1 MSHRLRTFYLLI
13 VFFCCMSLAGHAAG
27 ATVPDDNT
35 KARAVATLDDLESFQ
50 KYVDAISPTDLTDL
64 PVGLKK
70 KFGTAT
76 VTIGVSQA
84 KFLPAYTQLTVFCK
98 LSLPQNDPET
108 NKPKELYFGAD
119 NIKLSHGG
127 GLIGD
132 TRLYLLQDVTIPF
145 GSNSF
150 SVTLKGAKNLKV
162 PDPQSETYAVFNCN
176 GIQEIGLSADVLF
189 SKNMLVPLNQNLEPD
204 STQQVK
210 GSFKTTITDWNDML
224 AEFSLQPFAV
234 KGLEKFAISVDKA
247 VVDLSDTRN
256 STGVVFPAGYSNIVP
271 GQAALW
277 RGVYVNKL
285 KVTLPPEFMKRGSS
299 ERVSFEANQLLIDN
313 AGLSGNFAASGLL
326 PEGSASGWNF
336 SVDKFFLNLEASKLT
351 CGGFDGRIQLPV
363 SKDEPGNSC
372 RGGIAYKATI
382 MPGNQYTL
390 VANSLCDVNFDLFQ
404 AKAHLDPTSHI
415 ELTVKD
421 GRFRPKAVLTG
432 SLTIEATKQES
443 SETAK
448 STKSV
453 TSIKGIEFQELV
465 LQTESPYIQA
475 RYFGYKGEAKI
486 GNFPVSLSDIGL
498 TTNNNEVTLSM
509 GVKVNLMADKISAS
523 TKLGIV
529 GEMQTANESTGF
541 VFKKLNIGAV
551 AIDNVSFCG
560 FNISGNV
567 NFLRDDPTMGD
578 GFAGTL
584 KMTTNLGSPVTVNA
598 QAAFGSKPDSS
609 NPSEAFRYWYVQA
622 MASGFNVP
630 LFAGISMTGLGGG
643 ASYHML
649 KLPSKSAQSLCGI
662 DYVPDKSYGLGFNAK
677 VNFEG
682 AKAFTGEAGFE
693 MMFSA
698 DNGLSNMGLYGK
710 AYFVPPTAI
719 TDFYSDAAKAKN
731 YLSDQMK
738 STLGNIQNSPTYK
751 KMTESG
757 QFADL
762 ANNIQPVNTTLDGA
776 ASMLAKV
783 GMSYDFTNS
792 VLHATAEAYIKT
804 PGNIIRGAGLNNKA
818 GWVVLHFEPKE
829 WYVHI
834 GTPTDP
840 IGLKMGVGSISAETK
855 SYFMIGS
862 RIPASPAPPS
872 EVAQILNVS
881 SQSLDYMRDLN
892 ALGDGKG
899 FAFGS
904 KLAIN
909 TGDLRFL
916 MFYANFSA
924 GLGFDIMLKNYGNAH
939 CEGSSEPIGINGWY
953 ANGQAYAYM
962 QGELGIQVKLM
973 FIKKRIPIISAGAAL
988 LMQAKLPNP
997 TWFSGQMGGYFN
1009 VLGGLVKGKYSF
1021 KVTLG
1026 NDCKII
1032 ANSENPLDDLKIISD
1047 FTPTDQ
1053 SADVDVFTTP
1063 QAVFNMPVNKPFTL
1077 EGGSTY
1083 RIKLDGFTIS
1093 KGVASI
1099 PGKLTWNSNNDA
1111 VTFES
1116 TEILPPVSE
1125 LKAMISVSFEQ
1136 KNGSSWQTVFDNGKK
1151 VTEQRELFFTTGTA
1165 PNNIPMKNIAY
1176 CYPVKDQKYFFPLE
1190 NARQA
1195 YVQLKQ
1201 GQAYLFEDAQ
1211 YTQQVQLSTGGSV
1224 VTAPFRYDANA
1235 KRVIMTLPELK
1246 TAQSYSFTLVGV
1258 PTANNSNNIKQETST
1273 IAADGNDIKVTNQK
1287 AVGVV
1292 TSSEART
1299 YLTYNFKTSQ
1309 YYGFR
1314 DKMAAKMLTNALYQI
1329 ILTDVGA
1336 LQADVAGSEAFD
1348 DAELWGVDLSG
1359 AKPLIQPVALL
1370 TDSWYTQDIKPRIY
1384 QQYPLESGITISR
1397 DTSVVGFPPVRGI
1410 EAMSWYKTMSDKEP
1424 YRSDLITRLP
1434 YRYYQDYYYYN
1445 DFRELQNKVVNKY
1458 SYNFSAVPDRLRQ
1471 IFLKGTYPLMRR
1483 GNYPVLFR
1491 YILPGN
1497 IQSSTF
1503 NFEFKNPLLY

>member
-1 MSHRLRTFYLLI
+1 MRNQLHTFWLLWAFI
-13 VFFCCMSLAGHAAG
+13 LCPFSV
-27 ATVPDDNT
+27 
-35 KARAVATLDDLESFQ
+35 ARAADDAPQKADKVIDQAIKCFQSVEKLGLYVEKLDPTTTKVLPIGLNQKIGNTSATIACASRKDFNGYSELS
-50 KYVDAISPTDLTDL
+50 
-64 PVGLKK
+64 
-70 KFGTAT
+70 
-76 VTIGVSQA
+76 
-84 KFLPAYTQLTVFCK
+84 VFCRIK
-98 LSLPQNDPET
+98 LPQGNEIF
-108 NKPKELYFGAD
+108 FGAD
-119 NIKLSHGG
+119 NVKLSNKGG
-127 GLIGD
+127 ILGD
-132 TRLYLLQDVTIPF
+132 AKLVLLGDATIPF
-145 GSNSF
+145 CGN
-150 SVTLKGAKNLKV
+150 TMQLILKGGQGSRVTDTNS
-162 PDPQSETYAVFNCN
+162 QTYATFSCS
-176 GIQEIGLSADVLF
+176 GIKEISVSADVLF
-189 SKNMLVPLNQNLEPD
+189 SKNMLVALNQSLEPD

-210 GSFKTTITDWNDML
+210 GSFKTTITDWNDLL

-256 STGVVFPAGYSNIVP
+256 SSGVVFPSGYSNIVP

-299 ERVSFEANQLLIDN
+299 ERVSFEANQMLIDN
-313 AGLSGNFAASGLL
+313 AGLTGNFAATGLL
-326 PEGSASGWNF
+326 PEGTASGWNF

-351 CGGFDGRIQLPV
+351 GGGFEGYILLPV
-363 SKDEPGNSC
+363 SKEQLGSSC
-372 RGGIAYKATI
+372 QKGIAYKATI
-382 MPGNQYTL
+382 MPGSEYTL

-404 AKAHLDPTSHI
+404 AQAHLNPNSYI
-415 ELTVKD
+415 EIKVKD
-421 GRFRPKAVLTG
+421 GNFRPKAVLNG
-432 SLTIEATKQES
+432 SMTIEATKQES

-448 STKSV
+448 SKSI

-475 RYFGYKGEAKI
+475 KYFGYKGEASI

-498 TTNNNEVTLSM
+498 TTNNNEATLSM
-509 GVKVNLMADKISAS
+509 GVNVNLMAGKITAA
-523 TKLGIV
+523 TRLGIV
-529 GEMQTANESTGF
+529 GEMQNANETTSF
-541 VFKKLNIGAV
+541 VFKKLTIGAV

-560 FNISGNV
+560 FSISGNV
-567 NFLRDDPTMGD
+567 NFLRNDPTMGD

-609 NPSEAFRYWYVQA
+609 NSSEAFRYWYVQA

-649 KLPSKSAQSLCGI
+649 KQASKSAQSLCGI
-662 DYVPDKSYGLGFNAK
+662 DYTPDKLYGLGFNAK
-677 VNFEG
+677 INFKG
-682 AKAFTGEAGFE
+682 AEAFTGEAGFE

-698 DNGLSNMGLYGK
+698 GNGLSNMGLYGK
-710 AYFVPPTAI
+710 AYFAPPASI
-719 TDFYSDAAKAKN
+719 TSFYSDIAKTRN
-731 YLSDQMK
+731 YMAEQMK
-738 STLGNIQNSPTYK
+738 STLSNIQNSSTYTK
-751 KMTESG
+751 LAENGK
-757 QFADL
+757 FADL
-762 ANNIQPVNTTLDGA
+762 ADNIQPVNTTLDGA

-783 GMSYDFTNS
+783 GMNYDFTNN

-840 IGLKMGVGSISAETK
+840 IGLKMGVGSLSAETK

-862 RIPASPAPPS
+862 RIPASPAPPT

-904 KLAIN
+904 KLSIN

-924 GLGFDIMLKNYGNAH
+924 GLGFDIMLKNYGDAH

-973 FIKKRIPIISAGAAL
+973 FIKKRIPIVSAGAAL
-988 LMQAKLPNP
+988 LLQAKLPNP

-1032 ANSENPLDDLKIISD
+1032 AGSDNPLDDIKIISD
-1047 FTPTDQ
+1047 LTPADQ
-1053 SADVDVFTTP
+1053 STAVDVFTTP

-1077 EGGSTY
+1077 ENGSTY
-1083 RIKLDGFTIS
+1083 RVKLDGFTIS

-1099 PGKLTWNSNNDA
+1099 PGKLTLNSNNDA

-1136 KNGSSWQTVFDNGKK
+1136 KNGSSWQTVFDDGKK

-1211 YTQQVQLSTGGSV
+1211 YTQQVQLSSGGSV
-1224 VTAPFRYDANA
+1224 VTAPFRYDASSQ
-1235 KRVIMTLPELK
+1235 RIVMTLPELK
-1246 TAQSYSFTLVGV
+1246 TAQPYSFTLAGV
-1258 PTANNSNNIKQETST
+1258 PAANNSNNVKQETST
-1273 IAADGNDIKVTNQK
+1273 IATDGNDIKVTNQK

-1314 DKMAAKMLTNALYQI
+1314 DKMAAKTLTNALYQI

-1370 TDSWYTQDIKPRIY
+1370 NDSWYTQDIQPRIY
-1384 QQYPLESGITISR
+1384 QQYPLDAGITISR
-1397 DTSVVGFPPVRGI
+1397 DTSVVGFPPVRGV
-1410 EAMSWYKTMSDKEP
+1410 EAMTWYKTMSDKEP
-1424 YRSDLITRLP
+1424 YRSDLMTRLP

-1458 SYNFSAVPDRLRQ
+1458 SYNFNAVPERLSQ
-1471 IFLKGTYPLMRR
+1471 IFIKGTYPLMRR

>member
-27 ATVPDDNT
+27 ATASDDNT
-35 KARAVATLDDLESFQ
+35 KARAVATLDDLESYQ
-50 KYVDAISPTDLTDL
+50 KYVDAISPTDLTNL
-64 PVGLKK
+64 PVGMKK

-98 LSLPQNDPET
+98 LALPQNDPET

-119 NIKLSHGG
+119 NIKLSHSG

-132 TRLYLLQDVTIPF
+132 ARLYLLQDVVIPF

-150 SVTLKGAKNLKV
+150 SVTLKGAKDLKM
-162 PDPQSETYAVFNCN
+162 PDPQSDTYAVFNCS
-176 GIQEIGLSADVLF
+176 GIQQIGLSADVLF
-189 SKNMLVPLNQNLEPD
+189 SKNMLVALNQNMEPD

-210 GSFKTTITDWNDML
+210 GSFKTTITDWNDIL

-256 STGVVFPAGYSNIVP
+256 SPGVVFPSGYSNIVP
-271 GQAALW
+271 GQANLW

-285 KVTLPPEFMKRGSS
+285 KVTLPSEFKKKGST
-299 ERVSFEANQLLIDN
+299 ERASFEANQLLIDN
-313 AGLSGNFAASGLL
+313 AGLTGNFAASGLI

-336 SVDKFFLNLEASKLT
+336 SVDKFFINLEASKLT
-351 CGGFDGRIQLPV
+351 GGGFDGRIQLPV
-363 SKDEPGNSC
+363 SKEQKVDSC
-372 RGGIAYKATI
+372 RGGVAYKATI
-382 MPGNQYTL
+382 MPGNEYTL
-390 VANSLCDVNFDLFQ
+390 VASSLCDIDFDLFQ
-404 AKAHLDPTSHI
+404 AQAHLDPTSHI

-421 GRFRPKAVLTG
+421 GNFRPKAVLTG
-432 SLTIEATKQES
+432 SLTIEATKQAS

-448 STKSV
+448 NTKSV

-475 RYFGYKGEAKI
+475 KYFGYKGEAKI
-486 GNFPVSLSDIGL
+486 GNFPISLSDIGL

-509 GVKVNLMADKISAS
+509 GVNVNLMAGKISAS
-523 TKLGIV
+523 TRLGIV
-529 GEMQTANESTGF
+529 GAMQNADETIAF
-541 VFKKLNIGAV
+541 VFKKLTIGAV
-551 AIDNVSFCG
+551 AIDSVSFCG

-598 QAAFGSKPDSS
+598 QAAFGAKPDSS
-609 NPSEAFRYWYVQA
+609 NPTEAFRYWYVQA
-622 MASGFNVP
+622 MATGFDVP
-630 LFAGISMTGLGGG
+630 LFAGISMNGLGGG
-643 ASYHML
+643 DSYQML
-649 KLPSKSAQSLCGI
+649 KLASKSAQSLCGI
-662 DYVPDKSYGLGFNAK
+662 DYTPDKSYGLGFNAK

-693 MMFSA
+693 MMFNSN
-698 DNGLSNMGLYGK
+698 NGLSNMGLYGK
-710 AYFVPPTAI
+710 AYFVPPAAI
-719 TDFYSDAAKAKN
+719 TDFYSDVAKAKN
-731 YLSDQMK
+731 YMAEQMK
-738 STLGNIQNSPTYK
+738 STLTNIQNSSTYATLAK
-751 KMTESG
+751 GG

-783 GMSYDFTNS
+783 GMSYDFSNN
-792 VLHATAEAYIKT
+792 VLHATAEAYLKT
-804 PGNIIRGAGLNNKA
+804 PGNVIRGSGENNKA
-818 GWVVLHFEPKE
+818 GWIVLHFEPKE

-834 GTPTDP
+834 GTPTDR
-840 IGLKMGVGSISAETK
+840 IGLKIGIGSLSAEANG
-855 SYFMIGS
+855 YFMVGS
-862 RIPASPAPPS
+862 RIPASPAPPA
-872 EVAQILNVS
+872 EVAQILGIS

-904 KLAIN
+904 SFSVN

-916 MFYANFSA
+916 MFYANFKA

-939 CEGSSEPIGINGWY
+939 CEGSTEPIGINGWY

-962 QGELGIQVKLM
+962 QGELGIQVKLL

-997 TWFSGQMGGYFN
+997 SWFSGQLGGYFN

-1021 KVTLG
+1021 QVTLG
-1026 NDCKII
+1026 NDCKIVTG
-1032 ANSENPLDDLKIISD
+1032 SENPLEDIKIISD
-1047 FTPTDQ
+1047 FTPADQ

-1077 EGGSTY
+1077 ESGSAY
-1083 RIKLDGFTIS
+1083 RIKLDGFTVS
-1093 KGVASI
+1093 KGGVSI

-1125 LKAMISVSFEQ
+1125 LKAFVSVSFEQ
-1136 KNGSSWQTVFDNGKK
+1136 QNGSSWQTVFDNGKK
-1151 VTEQRELFFTTGTA
+1151 VTEQRELTFTTGTA
-1165 PNNIPMKNIAY
+1165 PNNIPMQNVAY

-1190 NARQA
+1190 HYRQA
-1195 YVQLKQ
+1195 YVQLKR
-1201 GQAYLFEDAQ
+1201 GQAYLFEDSQ

-1224 VTAPFRYDANA
+1224 VTAPFSYDANA
-1235 KRVIMTLPELK
+1235 QRVVMTLPELK
-1246 TAQSYSFTLVGV
+1246 TAQAYSFTLAGV
-1258 PTANNSNNIKQETST
+1258 PAANNTNNVKQETST
-1273 IAADGNDIKVTNQK
+1273 IATDGNEIKVTNQK

-1299 YLTYNFKTSQ
+1299 YLTYNFNTSK
-1309 YYGFR
+1309 YYGFA
-1314 DKMAAKMLTNALYQI
+1314 DKMAAKMPTNALYQI

-1336 LQADVAGSEAFD
+1336 LQSDVAGSEAFD
-1348 DAELWGVDLSG
+1348 DAELWGVDLTG
-1359 AKPLIQPVALL
+1359 TKPLIQPVALL
-1370 TDSWYTQDIKPRIY
+1370 TDNWYTQDIKPRIY
-1384 QQYPLESGITISR
+1384 QQYPLDAGITISR
-1397 DTSVVGFPPVRGI
+1397 DTSVVGFPPVRGV
-1410 EAMSWYKTMSDKEP
+1410 EAMTWYKTMSDKEP
-1424 YRSDLITRLP
+1424 YRSDLITRFP
-1434 YRYYQDYYYYN
+1434 YRYYQDYYYYT

-1458 SYNFSAVPDRLRQ
+1458 SYNFNAVPERLRQ

-1483 GNYPVLFR
+1483 GKYPVLFR

-1497 IQSSTF
+1497 IQSSSYT
-1503 NFEFKNPLLY
+1503 FEFENPLLY

>member
-1 MSHRLRTFYLLI
+1 MPHRLRTFYLLI
-13 VFFCCMSLAGHAAG
+13 VFLCCMSLTGRAAS
-27 ATVPDDNT
+27 ATAPADSA
-35 KARAVATLDDLESFQ
+35 KARAVATLNDLENYQ
-50 KYVDAISPTDLTDL
+50 KYVDIISPTDLTDL
-64 PVGLKK
+64 PVGMKK
-70 KFGTAT
+70 KFGTST

-84 KFLPAYTQLTVFCK
+84 RFFPAYTQLTVFCK
-98 LSLPQNDPET
+98 LALPQNDPET

-132 TRLYLLQDVTIPF
+132 ARLYLLQDVAIPF

-150 SVTLKGAKNLKV
+150 SVTLKGTKDLKV
-162 PDPQSETYAVFNCN
+162 PDPQSETYAVFTCN
-176 GIQEIGLSADVLF
+176 GIQQIGLSADVLF
-189 SKNMLVPLNQNLEPD
+189 SKNMLVPLNQSLEPD

-234 KGLEKFAISVDKA
+234 KGLEKIAISVDKA
-247 VVDLSDTRN
+247 VLDFSDTRN
-256 STGVVFPAGYSNIVP
+256 SSGVVFPSGYSNIVP
-271 GQAALW
+271 GQASLW

-285 KVTLPPEFMKRGSS
+285 KITLPPEFKKKGST

-313 AGLSGNFAASGLL
+313 AGVTGNFAATGLL

-336 SVDKFFLNLEASKLT
+336 SVDKFFINLETSRLT
-351 CGGFDGRIQLPV
+351 GGGFEGRIQLPV
-363 SKDEPGNSC
+363 SNDQPDNSC
-372 RGGIAYKATI
+372 RGGVAYKAAI
-382 MPGNQYTL
+382 MPGNEYTL
-390 VANSLCDVNFDLFQ
+390 VASSLCDVNFDLFQ
-404 AKAHLDPTSHI
+404 AQAHLDPTSHI

-421 GRFRPKAVLTG
+421 GRFLPKAVLNG

-443 SETAK
+443 TETAK
-448 STKSV
+448 SGKSV

-465 LQTESPYIQA
+465 LQTEAPYIRA
-475 RYFGYKGEAKI
+475 KYFGYKGEAKI
-486 GNFPVSLSDIGL
+486 GSFPVSLSDISL
-498 TTNNNEVTLSM
+498 TTNNNEATLSM
-509 GVKVNLMADKISAS
+509 GVNVNLMADKISAS
-523 TKLGIV
+523 TRLGIV
-529 GEMQTANESTGF
+529 GAMQTDNETTAF

-560 FNISGNV
+560 FNISGSV

-584 KMTTNLGSPVTVNA
+584 KMTTNLGNSFTVNA
-598 QAAFGSKPDSS
+598 QAAFGAKPDSS

-622 MASGFNVP
+622 MATGFNVP

-649 KLPSKSAQSLCGI
+649 KQASKATQSLCGI
-662 DYVPDKSYGLGFNAK
+662 DYTPDKSYGLGFNAK
-677 VNFEG
+677 VNFKG
-682 AKAFTGEAGFE
+682 AEALSGEAGFE
-693 MMFSA
+693 MMFNSS
-698 DNGLSNMGLYGK
+698 NGLSNMGLYGK
-710 AYFVPPTAI
+710 AYFAPPAFI
-719 TDFYSDAAKAKN
+719 NDFYSDAAKAKN

-738 STLGNIQNSPTYK
+738 STLTNIQNYPNYK

-762 ANNIQPVNTTLDGA
+762 ANNIQPVNTSLDGA
-776 ASMLAKV
+776 AAMLAKV
-783 GMSYDFTNS
+783 GMSYDFSNN
-792 VLHATAEAYIKT
+792 VLHATADAYLKT
-804 PGNIIRGAGLNNKA
+804 PGNVIRGSGDNNRA

-834 GTPTDP
+834 GTPTDR
-840 IGLKMGVGSISAETK
+840 IGLKIGIGSLSAESSGYFMVGSK
-855 SYFMIGS
+855 
-862 RIPASPAPPS
+862 IPASPAPPT

-904 KLAIN
+904 SFKVN

-916 MFYANFSA
+916 MFYANFQA

-962 QGELGIQVKLM
+962 QGELGIQVKLL

-1032 ANSENPLDDLKIISD
+1032 ADSENPLDDIKIISD
-1047 FTPTDQ
+1047 FTPADQ
-1053 SADVDVFTTP
+1053 STAVDVFTTP

-1077 EGGSTY
+1077 ESGSTY
-1083 RIKLDGFTIS
+1083 RIKLDGFTVS
-1093 KGVASI
+1093 KAGVSI

-1125 LKAMISVSFEQ
+1125 LKAFVSVSFEQ
-1136 KNGSSWQTVFDNGKK
+1136 QSGNSWQTVFDNGKK
-1151 VTEQRELFFTTGTA
+1151 VTEQRELTFTTGTA
-1165 PNNIPMKNIAY
+1165 PNNIPMQNVAY

-1195 YVQLKQ
+1195 YVQLKR

-1211 YTQQVQLSTGGSV
+1211 YTQQVQLSTGGSI

-1235 KRVIMTLPELK
+1235 QRIIMTLPELK
-1246 TAQSYSFTLVGV
+1246 TSHPYNFTLAGV
-1258 PTANNSNNIKQETST
+1258 PATSNSNNIKQETST
-1273 IAADGNDIKVTNQK
+1273 IATDGNDIKVTNQK
-1287 AVGVV
+1287 AVGTV

-1299 YLTYNFKTSQ
+1299 YLTYNFNTSQ

-1314 DKMAAKMLTNALYQI
+1314 DKMAAKVPTYPLYQI

-1359 AKPLIQPVALL
+1359 TKPLIQPVALL
-1370 TDSWYTQDIKPRIY
+1370 NDNWYTQDIKPRIY
-1384 QQYPLESGITISR
+1384 QQYPLETGITISR
-1397 DTSVVGFPPVRGI
+1397 DTSIVGFPPVRGV
-1410 EAMSWYKTMSDKEP
+1410 EAMTWYKAMSEKEP
-1424 YRSDLITRLP
+1424 YRSDLITRFP
-1434 YRYYQDYYYYN
+1434 YRYYQDYYYYT

-1458 SYNFSAVPDRLRQ
+1458 SYNFNAVPERLRQ
-1471 IFLKGTYPLMRR
+1471 IFLKGTYPLMRS
-1483 GNYPVLFR
+1483 GKYPVLFK

-1497 IQSSTF
+1497 IQSSSCV
-1503 NFEFKNPLLY
+1503 FEFENPLLR

>member
-1 MSHRLRTFYLLI
+1 MRNQLHTFWLLWAF
-13 VFFCCMSLAGHAAG
+13 VLCPFSVVRAADN
-27 ATVPDDNT
+27 VPQKADNVIDQAIKCVQSVEKLGLYVEKLDPTNT
-35 KARAVATLDDLESFQ
+35 KL
-50 KYVDAISPTDLTDL
+50 L
-64 PVGLKK
+64 PVGLSQKI
-70 KFGTAT
+70 GNVS
-76 VTIGVSQA
+76 VTIACTSRKDFNGYSE
-84 KFLPAYTQLTVFCK
+84 LSVFCRIK
-98 LSLPQNDPET
+98 LPQGNEI
-108 NKPKELYFGAD
+108 YFGAD
-119 NIKLSHGG
+119 NVKLSNKGG
-127 GLIGD
+127 ILGD
-132 TRLYLLQDVTIPF
+132 AKLVLLGDATIPF
-145 GSNSF
+145 CGNSMQVILKGTQGARVTDSNS
-150 SVTLKGAKNLKV
+150 
-162 PDPQSETYAVFNCN
+162 QTYATFACGGVK
-176 GIQEIGLSADVLF
+176 EISISADVLF
-189 SKNMLVPLNQNLEPD
+189 SKKMLVPLNQNLEPD

-234 KGLEKFAISVDKA
+234 KGLEKCAITVDKA
-247 VVDLSDTRN
+247 VLDFSDTRN
-256 STGVVFPAGYSNIVP
+256 SPGVVFPSGYSNIVP

-285 KVTLPPEFMKRGSS
+285 KVTLPPEFKKKGST
-299 ERVSFEANQLLIDN
+299 ERVSFEANQMLIDN
-313 AGLSGNFAASGLL
+313 AGLTGNFAVTGLL
-326 PEGSASGWNF
+326 PEGTASGWNF
-336 SVDKFFLNLEASKLT
+336 SVDKFFINLEASKLIG
-351 CGGFDGRIQLPV
+351 GGFDGRIQLPV
-363 SKDEPGNSC
+363 SKEQSDNSC
-372 RGGIAYKATI
+372 RGGVAYKATI
-382 MPGNQYTL
+382 MPGNEYTL
-390 VANSLCDVNFDLFQ
+390 VTSSLCDIDFDLFQ
-404 AKAHLDPTSHI
+404 AQAHLAPTSHI

-421 GRFRPKAVLTG
+421 GQFRPKAVLTG

-443 SETAK
+443 SETTK
-448 STKSV
+448 SSKSV
-453 TSIKGIEFQELV
+453 TSIKGIEFQDLV
-465 LQTESPYIQA
+465 LQTESPYIQVK
-475 RYFGYKGEAKI
+475 YFGYKGEAKI
-486 GNFPVSLSDIGL
+486 GNFPISLSDIGL

-509 GVKVNLMADKISAS
+509 GVKVNLMAGKISAS
-523 TKLGIV
+523 TRLGIV
-529 GEMQTANESTGF
+529 GEMHNTSF
-541 VFKKLNIGAV
+541 VFKKLNIGSV
-551 AIDNVSFCG
+551 TIDNVSFCG

-578 GFAGTL
+578 GFAGAL
-584 KMTTNLGSPVTVNA
+584 KMTTNLGSSLTVDA
-598 QAAFGSKPDSS
+598 QAAFGAVPDSS

-630 LFAGISMTGLGGG
+630 VFAGISLTGLGGG

-649 KLPSKSAQSLCGI
+649 KLPGKSAQSLCGI
-662 DYVPDKSYGLGFNAK
+662 DYTPDKSYGLGFNAK
-677 VNFEG
+677 VNFKG
-682 AKAFTGEAGFE
+682 AEALTGEAGFE
-693 MMFSA
+693 MLFGTNM
-698 DNGLSNMGLYGK
+698 GLSNMGLYGK
-710 AYFVPPTAI
+710 AYFAAPTFI
-719 TDFYSDAAKAKN
+719 TNFYSDIAKMKN
-731 YLSDQMK
+731 YMAEQMK
-738 STLGNIQNSPTYK
+738 STLGNIQNSTIYK
-751 KMTESG
+751 KLAENG

-783 GMSYDFTNS
+783 GMNYDFTNN

-804 PGNIIRGAGLNNKA
+804 PGNVIRGAGLNNKA
-818 GWVVLHFEPKE
+818 GWLVLHFEPKE

-840 IGLKMGVGSISAETK
+840 IGLKIGVGSLSAETD
-855 SYFMIGS
+855 SYLMVGS
-862 RIPASPAPPS
+862 RIPASPAPPT
-872 EVAQILNVS
+872 EVANILNVS
-881 SQSLDYMRDLN
+881 SQSLDYMRELN

-904 KLAIN
+904 KFTVK

-988 LMQAKLPNP
+988 LLQAKLPNP

-1026 NDCKII
+1026 NDCKIVTG
-1032 ANSENPLDDLKIISD
+1032 SDNPLDDLKIISD
-1047 FTPTDQ
+1047 FTPTDK
-1053 SADVDVFTTP
+1053 STTVDVFTTP
-1063 QAVFNMPVNKPFTL
+1063 QAVFNMPVNKTFTL
-1077 EGGSTY
+1077 ENGSTY
-1083 RIKLDGFTIS
+1083 RIKLDGFTVT
-1093 KGVASI
+1093 KGVAPI

-1125 LKAMISVSFEQ
+1125 LKAMVSVSFEQ
-1136 KNGSSWQTVFDNGKK
+1136 QNGNAWQTVYDNGKK
-1151 VTEQRELFFTTGTA
+1151 VTEQREITFTTGTA
-1165 PNNIPMKNIAY
+1165 PNNIPIQNVAY

-1190 NARQA
+1190 NSRQA
-1195 YVQLKQ
+1195 YVQLKR

-1224 VTAPFRYDANA
+1224 VKAPFRYDVNA
-1235 KRVIMTLPELK
+1235 LRVIMTLPELK
-1246 TAQSYSFTLVGV
+1246 TAQAYNFTLAGV
-1258 PTANNSNNIKQETST
+1258 PAAGNSNNIKQETST
-1273 IAADGNDIKVTNQK
+1273 IATDGNDIKVTNQK

-1314 DKMAAKMLTNALYQI
+1314 DKMTAKTLTRGLYQI

-1336 LQADVAGSEAFD
+1336 LQANVGGSEAFD

-1359 AKPLIQPVALL
+1359 TKPLIQPVALL

-1384 QQYPLESGITISR
+1384 QQYPPDAGITISR
-1397 DTSVVGFPPVRGI
+1397 DTSIVGFPPVRGI
-1410 EAMSWYKTMSDKEP
+1410 EAMTWYKAMSDNEP

-1434 YRYYQDYYYYN
+1434 YRYYQDYYYYI

-1458 SYNFSAVPDRLRQ
+1458 SYNFNAVPERLRQ
-1471 IFLKGTYPLMRR
+1471 IFIKGTYPLMRS
-1483 GNYPVLFR
+1483 GSYPVLFR